1 MAHGPSLLLLLAL
14 AACLACGEDA
24 RLASGDDAQHET
36 DEVAVRVAGLA
47 LDAEADAP
55 IVILAEAEGERRL
68 PIWIGAA
75 EARSIASQL
84 EERTPIRPNTHDLAQ
99 RLIEGLDGT
108 VRRIVVTDLRE
119 GIYYARIDL
128 DQGDRQVSIDARP
141 SDAIAI
147 GLRLGAPLFVR
158 DGLFESG
165 GLGNEGIG
173 RPIRGRASERQVEGR
188 RL

>member
-1 MAHGPSLLLLLAL
+1 MRHGPTFLLALLLAPGL
-14 AACLACGEDA
+14 GCGADSPLDPDA
-24 RLASGDDAQHET
+24 
-36 DEVAVRVAGLA
+36 VAVRVAGLA

-68 PIWIGAA
+68 PIWIGTAEAQSIAA
-75 EARSIASQL
+75 EL

-128 DQGDRQVSIDARP
+128 DQGDRRVSIDSRP

-147 GLRLGAPLFVR
+147 ALRLGAPLFVR
-158 DGLFESG
+158 DELFESG
-165 GLGNEGIG
+165 ALGDRGVG
-173 RPIRGRASERQVEGR
+173 RPIRGRASGRQVEGR
-188 RL
+188 SL

>member
-1 MAHGPSLLLLLAL
+1 MAHGLTLQIAL
-14 AACLACGEDA
+14 GFAACLACSDGTRLGDSEGSHEPDA
-24 RLASGDDAQHET
+24 
-36 DEVAVRVAGLA
+36 VAVRVAGLA
-47 LDAEADAP
+47 LDPEAEGP

-75 EARSIASQL
+75 EAHSIASGL
-84 EERTPIRPNTHDLAQ
+84 EARIPIRPNTHDLAQ

-128 DQGDRQVSIDARP
+128 DQGDRQVSIDSRP

-147 GLRLGAPLFVR
+147 ALRLGAPLFVR
-158 DGLFESG
+158 DALFERG
-165 GLGNEGIG
+165 GIGQEGTG
-173 RPIRGRASERQVEGR
+173 RPIRGRASERQVGGR